1 MASQTFPTNVLL
13 LGKTGVG
20 KSSLLNYLFGE
31 DQAETGTGKP
41 VTGAGIYR
49 HPTFPFHDMDITLYD
64 SWGLEPDKGAR
75 WREIIEDEV
84 RKHDTRDIRDW
95 FHTIIYCIDAQ
106 RSRIDDFEIDIIKS
120 LEDSGNRLVFALTRA
135 DVAKP
140 QEIDAIHKVLGR
152 WDFSRV
158 PICSV
163 SQQLLGGRVTRQA
176 GREDLIRAICKNLSE
191 NLFSKALRRYYEGLE
206 PALDAATSRILAEF
220 DEKAGPLGFFTSY
233 GDEFRRSMEK
243 SIENNYSTALDNAK
257 KDLLMLL
264 ENLAKMESAARL
276 NLKADTENLKP
287 KIDVKAET
295 PRLEHTTTWDNSFAS
310 NLAEVITSIL
320 FGPLTLFLRKDLYR
334 DDLKK
339 VCDEIKGKI
348 LSEQRENIRELRGKS
363 VGNVNFTVAAACV
376 SI

>member
-1 MASQTFPTNVLL
+1 MSSRTFPTNVLL

-49 HPTFPFHDMDITLYD
+49 HPTFPFHDMEITLYD

-163 SQQLLGGRVTRQA
+163 SRKLLGGRVTKQE
-176 GREDLIRAICKNLSE
+176 GKEDLLRAICKNLSE
-191 NLFSKALRRYYEGLE
+191 NMFSKALERYLLDLAPEM
-206 PALDAATSRILAEF
+206 DAATTRILADF

-233 GDEFRRSMEK
+233 GDEFRGYMEGRIK
-243 SIENNYSTALDNAK
+243 ADYTIAMRNSKEKLST
-257 KDLLMLL
+257 LM
-264 ENLAKMESAARL
+264 NQLAQMESVAFL
-276 NLKADTENLKP
+276 NLRGNPEGITTNLDMQINNIHLDTDKM
-287 KIDVKAET
+287 
-295 PRLEHTTTWDNSFAS
+295 WDNSLWGNFTEFI
-310 NLAEVITSIL
+310 LALSKDIRYIFE
-320 FGPLTLFLRKDLYR
+320 RKDLYR
-334 DDLKK
+334 EGLQKK
-339 VCDEIKGKI
+339 CNEIRGRV
-348 LSEQRENIRELRGKS
+348 LSQQRENIRKLRGAS
-363 VGNVNFTVAAACV
+363 VLDENFTVGSLV
-376 SI
+376 EV